1 MLPIQERYK
10 LGTAYNEISEDAKTL
25 QPNSVYGSGNMPS
38 AWQRCCRS
46 MRNGLLQD
54 GSFRK
59 ARDSREAELLL
70 FLHFGSKARFK

>member
-1 MLPIQERYK
+1 
-10 LGTAYNEISEDAKTL
+10 
-25 QPNSVYGSGNMPS
+25 
-38 AWQRCCRS
+38 